1 MKRNFYTLLVL
12 VGALVITGISATGA
26 KAQGYGDRNRASS
39 GGGTYTITGKVL
51 LPDGRPAPGVKVSA
65 NSEFTNTS
73 ATTDNDGVFSFGGI
87 PAGNYNISAKTEGFA
102 QENEMFT
109 ISRDSSSGQTFQLNL
124 YLRNPGQKK
133 GDIYSAN
140 PMFKDVSKAAIEKF
154 QKAAEKIAKDDAKGA
169 IPLLDEAI
177 ALYPQFAV
185 AYYEKGAAHLK
196 LNETDK
202 AMAAF
207 VKAIEIKPDYVE
219 AKYSLGYTHFTMKNY
234 EFASAIFV
242 DVIQQKKDM
251 PEAFMNLGI
260 SLVYLKKVDQAE
272 YALKQAI
279 GLKGGEK
286 LALAHR
292 YLGGIYIQKKK
303 NAEAIAELQKYLD
316 LVPKAPDADK
326 LKQTINEL
334 KKQG

>member
-1 MKRNFYTLLVL
+1 MKSSFYSILIFALII
-12 VGALVITGISATGA
+12 VGFSAA
-26 KAQGYGDRNRASS
+26 AVNAQGYGDRNRA
-39 GGGTYTITGKVL
+39 GGTGSYNIYVKVL
-51 LPDGRPAPGVKVSA
+51 LPDGKPAVGAKISISAADYLGGNGIADAEGTFIYANVPG
-65 NSEFTNTS
+65 
-73 ATTDNDGVFSFGGI
+73 
-87 PAGNYNISAKTEGFA
+87 GNYNISAKIEGLPPETEYL
-102 QENEMFT
+102 T
-109 ISRDSSSGQTFQLNL
+109 IDRNSSSSQSYNVVV

-140 PMFKDVSKAAIEKF
+140 PMFKDVSKAALEKF

-177 ALYPQFAV
+177 AIYPQFAV
-185 AYYEKGAAHLK
+185 AYYEKGAAHLR

-234 EFASAIFV
+234 EVASAIFV
-242 DVIQQKKDM
+242 DVIQTKKDM
-251 PEAFMNLGI
+251 AEAYMNLGI
-260 SLVYLKKVDQAE
+260 SLVYLKKIDQAE
-272 YALKQAI
+272 YALKQAV

-292 YLGGIYIQKKK
+292 YLGGIYMQKKK
-303 NAEAIAELQKYLD
+303 NAEAISELQKYLD

-326 LKQTINEL
+326 LKQTINDL